1 MTLASPTPSG
11 PESSSGP
18 AWRRPEILL
27 LVMAAAMPLAMS
39 TWQVLFTNFAIERAG
54 LDGAAIGIIQ
64 SVREIPGFLAF
75 SFVALLFLFREQTIA
90 ILALLV
96 LGVGVILT
104 GLFPGHVGL
113 LTTTLIMSVGFHYFE
128 TAQQSLTLQWSAR
141 ARTPLMLGR
150 ILSTGS
156 FASLGAFGM
165 VWLLLTF
172 LDLGYVV
179 VYAVGG
185 GLTVVLAIFAW
196 AAFPRFPA
204 GVEQKKRLLLRKRYW
219 LYYLLVFMSGAR
231 RQIFVVF
238 SVLLLVEKFG
248 LPVEDV
254 TLLFLLNYAINTVA
268 APWIGRFVAR
278 FGERRSLTFEY
289 CGLIGVFIG
298 YAFVDSIWLAGALYV
313 LDHLLFSMALALKTY
328 FQKIADP
335 ADISPTAGVA
345 FTISHIAAIVIPAAF
360 GLLWL
365 VDPTLVFVA
374 GAAMASCS
382 LVMARFVP
390 ADPRQG
396 YETIL
401 ARPAVAASPAE

>member
-1 MTLASPTPSG
+1 MTTAAPTLAG
-11 PESSSGP
+11 PASSSGK

-39 TWQVLFTNFAIERAG
+39 TWQVLFTNFAIERG
-54 LDGAAIGIIQ
+54 GIDGAAIGIIQ

-90 ILALLV
+90 ILSLLV
-96 LGVGVILT
+96 LGLGVILT
-104 GLFPGHVGL
+104 GLFPSYLGL

-128 TAQQSLTLQWSAR
+128 TAQQSLTLQWTDKAK
-141 ARTPLMLGR
+141 TPQMLGR
-150 ILSTGS
+150 ILSTVS

-172 LDLGYVV
+172 LDLGYVL

-185 GLTVVLAIFAW
+185 GLTIAVALLAW
-196 AAFPRFPA
+196 LAFPRFPT
-204 GVEQKKRLLLRKRYW
+204 GIEQKKRLLLRKRYW
-219 LYYLLVFMSGAR
+219 LYYFLVFMSGSR

-238 SVLLLVEKFG
+238 SVLLLVEKFD
-248 LPVEDV
+248 LPVEHV
-254 TLLFLLNYAINTVA
+254 TLLFLVNYAVNTVA

-289 CGLIGVFIG
+289 AGLVGVFLG
-298 YAFVDSIWLAGALYV
+298 YAFVDALWLAAVLYV

-365 VDPTLVFVA
+365 ASPALVFVA
-374 GAAMASCS
+374 GAGMAACS
-382 LVMARFVP
+382 LVAARFVP
-390 ADPRQG
+390 HAPEPGR
-396 YETIL
+396 ETTL
-401 ARPAVAASPAE
+401 VRPAIAASPAE